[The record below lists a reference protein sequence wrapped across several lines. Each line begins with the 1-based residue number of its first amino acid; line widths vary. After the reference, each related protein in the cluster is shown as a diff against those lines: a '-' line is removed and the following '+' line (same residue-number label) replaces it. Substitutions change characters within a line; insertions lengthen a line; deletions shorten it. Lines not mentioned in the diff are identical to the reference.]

1 MNMAASYSQRLP
13 ANHAK
18 VITETLQVHKEFPK
32 DTSRRTKFLAA
43 RVDPPSFYGLEAR
56 SAKKSGR
63 WPLDPPPQDTACLG
77 VVEYPLQLG
86 TWGTV
91 LRLAIFPCRSDIG
104 RGLGVFL
111 FFLLLYFIFDVQV
124 PVAKRPR

>member
-1 MNMAASYSQRLP
+1 MGWKREAL
-13 ANHAK
+13 K
-18 VITETLQVHKEFPK
+18 
-32 DTSRRTKFLAA
+32 
-43 RVDPPSFYGLEAR
+43 RVAVGH
-56 SAKKSGR
+56 
-63 WPLDPPPQDTACLG
+63 WTPPQDTACLG